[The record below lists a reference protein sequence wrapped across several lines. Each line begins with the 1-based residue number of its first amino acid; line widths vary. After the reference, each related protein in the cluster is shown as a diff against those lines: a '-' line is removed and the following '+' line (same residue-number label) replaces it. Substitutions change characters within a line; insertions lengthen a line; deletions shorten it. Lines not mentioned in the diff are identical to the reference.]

1 MDNLDKSKN
10 WASLL
15 LRWGLAVVFILFG
28 YQKLSIPEQTRAEI
42 QLLLD
47 IGLGSAS
54 AINFYLGLIEI
65 MVAISFVLGI
75 FIKKT
80 SLLASLMLLGFFSS
94 FLWKYGLGIDPT
106 LYRDLGLLAG
116 SLALWFLGSGDWSL
130 DEWLS
135 KKRQAQLKSS

>member
-10 WASLL
+10 WASFL

-65 MVAISFVLGI
+65 MIAISFVLGI

-116 SLALWFLGSGDWSL
+116 SLALWLLGSGAWSL

-135 KKRQAQLKSS
+135 KRQAQLKSS

>member
-10 WASLL
+10 WASFL

-65 MVAISFVLGI
+65 MIAISFVLGI

-94 FLWKYGLGIDPT
+94 FLWKYGLSIDPT

-135 KKRQAQLKSS
+135 KRQAQLKSS